1 MTSTLWCW
9 CGGPVIQKDGGRA
22 CAWSVFHDPDL
33 KPSASA
39 QEHRVDVNV
48 LYLAGPM
55 SGIPDCN
62 YPEFNAQAA
71 RLRQVGY
78 TVHNPAEIGDKGSQ
92 YADLLK
98 ADIAIILECE
108 GIALLEG
115 WWGSKGAMLEVH
127 IAGVLGYPVRPVH
140 QWIDEA

>member
-1 MTSTLWCW
+1 MSDKCW
-9 CGGPVIQKDGGRA
+9 CGGPVVFNADNEDERV
-22 CAWSVFHDPDL
+22 CMWSVFHDPDRL
-33 KPSASA
+33 PS
-39 QEHRVDVNV
+39 QEHQVDVNV

-62 YPEFNAQAA
+62 YPEFNAQAE
-71 RLRQVGY
+71 RLRQAGY

-115 WWGSKGAMLEVH
+115 WWASKGAMLEVH
-127 IAGVLGYPVRPVH
+127 IAGVLGYPVRPVQ
-140 QWIDEA
+140 QWIDEVIS